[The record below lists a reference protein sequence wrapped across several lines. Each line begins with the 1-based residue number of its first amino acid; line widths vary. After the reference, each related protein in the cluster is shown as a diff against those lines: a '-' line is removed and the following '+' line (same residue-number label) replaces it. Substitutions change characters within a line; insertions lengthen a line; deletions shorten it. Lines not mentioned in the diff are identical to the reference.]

1 MTRSFRWCTAGTGDP
16 DQSLPTRSSTDEAE
30 GAPYPAEV
38 ATSRKFCDLPE
49 PLRRAC
55 SPQTIDLI
63 GSAPARMAQAQ
74 TDVLAGALSI
84 RPFQVSRWRLRR
96 TRHLWV
102 FNGGLV
108 LGYGLERGFWE
119 RMDRPFG
126 GLIAGGE
133 GGYFGDFGVLLV
145 MRSGEASIGGRGK
158 PALASPTVPLS
169 VQMDWNPLP
178 TPTESCALSLLLAKR
193 MPVFASGHCS
203 RVLMAGHIT

>member
-1 MTRSFRWCTAGTGDP
+1 MPNGRLRHSEKA
-16 DQSLPTRSSTDEAE
+16 SAE
-30 GAPYPAEV
+30 
-38 ATSRKFCDLPE
+38 RPE
-49 PLRRAC
+49 RDRER
-55 SPQTIDLI
+55 QTIDLI
-63 GSAPARMAQAQ
+63 GSAPARMAEAQ
-74 TDVLAGALSI
+74 TDVRAGALSI

-145 MRSGEASIGGRGK
+145 MRSGEAS
-158 PALASPTVPLS
+158 T
-169 VQMDWNPLP
+169 D
-178 TPTESCALSLLLAKR
+178 TLLA
-193 MPVFASGHCS
+193 
-203 RVLMAGHIT
+203 